1 MYHPASR
8 IERLLRTLHQE
19 RAGLGVR
26 AEGDVAL
33 KAVLNAASQTPDTLR
48 RLESGRLL
56 HADQAG
62 MLAKASVGI
71 FDNRP
76 VVVELRDDM
85 WELKRTI
92 EWDSSPNE

>member
-1 MYHPASR
+1 MSVQ
-8 IERLLRTLHQE
+8 LR
-19 RAGLGVR
+19 RD
-26 AEGDVAL
+26 GDAYVVAL
-33 KAVLNAASQTPDTLR
+33 AFQDGAWNDPQTLAEFR
-48 RLESGRLL
+48 EF
-56 HADQAG
+56 A
-62 MLAKASVGI
+62 AKASVGI